1 MTPYDSV
8 ERQQLEERMKSGA
21 NWFYW
26 IAALSLVTSI
36 ISLAGGSWGFFISL
50 GVTQVID
57 GVALALA
64 QEVGWGFKV
73 VAFVF
78 DVVAAGVFALFG
90 YFGAKRQ
97 SWAFMV
103 GMALYVLDA
112 LVFILARHW
121 LGLAFHAFALY
132 SMYGGYKAA
141 ASLARMERFTPPPA
155 PEPLPMSAET
165 AG

>member
-36 ISLAGGSWGFFISL
+36 ISLAGGEWGFFISL

-57 GVALALA
+57 GVGLALA
-64 QEVGWGFKV
+64 QEVGWGFKA
-73 VAFVF
+73 VAFAF

-90 YFGAKRQ
+90 YFGAKRH
-97 SWAFMV
+97 SWAFLV
-103 GMALYVLDA
+103 GMALYALDA
-112 LVFILARHW
+112 LVFVLARHW

-132 SMYGGYKAA
+132 SMFGGYRACAA
-141 ASLARMERFTPPPA
+141 LAELDKQTPQPA
-155 PEPLPMSAET
+155 PMS
-165 AG
+165 

>member
-1 MTPYDSV
+1 
-8 ERQQLEERMKSGA
+8 MKSGA

-50 GVTQVID
+50 GVTQFID

-64 QEVGWGFKV
+64 NEVGWGFKV

-78 DVVAAGVFALFG
+78 DVVAAGAVALMG
-90 YFGAKRQ
+90 YFASKRH
-97 SWAFMV
+97 SWAFIV
-103 GMALYVLDA
+103 GMGFYALDA
-112 LVFILARHW
+112 LVFILASHW

-132 SMYGGYKAA
+132 SMFGGYRACAA
-141 ASLARMERFTPPPA
+141 LVELDKQGPPA
-155 PEPLPMSAET
+155 PEPAATMW
-165 AG
+165 